1 MSKIGKAWSE
11 AIQKFKPYVVFIET
25 PHSAGTGFFI
35 GAKESG
41 IVGVATAYHVISKAV
56 KWREGLII
64 SQPASS
70 WRIFINK
77 YEVYQ
82 YEKKDSALLRFQLDE
97 LNLPGLPLEPLPI
110 IEVKKRLKEAVEIG
124 WCGYP
129 GIVKPP
135 TLCFFHGRV
144 SAWLPEHEAY
154 VVDGIAINGV
164 SGAPAFT
171 VTEDDKPKIVG
182 MVTAYIPNV
191 TLEGPLPGLS
201 WVFSINHYLRL
212 FEKLSGQT
220 VQPGEEEVPF

>member
-1 MSKIGKAWSE
+1 M
-11 AIQKFKPYVVFIET
+11 
-25 PHSAGTGFFI
+25 
-35 GAKESG
+35 
-41 IVGVATAYHVISKAV
+41 ISKAV